1 MTTIRSIYNSG
12 PLCDGITFS
21 EPTATQQQFKDECD
35 VNFILRRF
43 ADTGVLTHVS
53 DSQPLFDDC
62 SEFDYLHAMN
72 TVVRAQEDF
81 NALPSAVRKRFN
93 NSPAELFSFL
103 SQEENHDEAVAL
115 GLFVPKVSESAS
127 DSAPAPAP
135 AAASD
140 GGSNS

>member
-1 MTTIRSIYNSG
+1 MKIRSIYDAG
-12 PLCDGITFS
+12 FFDGITFS
-21 EPTATQQQFKDECD
+21 APTATQQQFKDECD

-53 DSQPLFDDC
+53 EAEPLFDDC
-62 SEFDYLHAMN
+62 SEFDYLNAMT

-103 SQEENHDEAVAL
+103 AKEENHDEAVAL
-115 GLFVPKVSESAS
+115 GLFVPKVSDSVS
-127 DSAPAPAP
+127 DSVSAPAPA
-135 AAASD
+135 SD
-140 GGSNS
+140 GGSGS